1 MDSATNYS
9 LNPWKSDMGT
19 QRTQCFGADVSPG
32 AKLYALDGETLDRRP
47 VFLSLAV
54 PGDLKGNVRQY
65 ACTFSHA
72 PDACKWLA
80 LPGAGVHFRMA
91 AQSESRRKIHDLL
104 RAERE
109 AFVSAPAQP
118 RWLGIACSDRSFR
131 LVITFSRE
139 QALDCKAYALTCLEQ
154 CAEAN
159 PCRSMLQ
166 SLAGSFD
173 SLSETNDCSSQLAL
187 DESRLSPFFQVSA
200 SSDLASSAAKRVS
213 VSRTLSKQ
221 ASAALRDFAKRNGF
235 GLETLF
241 AASWAHLLSCYS
253 GEDPVPVWRRNTQAI
268 VGPAA
273 ESLARVPVSTGKD
286 QTVYEWL
293 CSISRALESEDF
305 SCGNQV
311 DTILIFS
318 QSASDPLLQLLE
330 EATSRVILRISD
342 EPALS
347 FSLSSMREQLSGE
360 FARALLACLETIVC
374 QLPSASLKFA
384 HELDLIPADLRAR
397 YLAAPRGAATS
408 ANEFQRL
415 VHDLI
420 EEQSLRTPH
429 QVAAISNAEKITYA
443 QLDRRA
449 NQLARRLLRMGAGP
463 DQPVAVHLGRSID
476 LLVAILG
483 ILKAGAAYLPLDA
496 SLPGGR
502 VETVLRES
510 EAPIVITSSAL
521 CERFSPGASIVVCLD
536 SDRQA
541 LEQENGS
548 RVQSSVRPENLVYI
562 TYTSGSTGKPK
573 GAMIEHRQLIASF
586 GGVKQMYG
594 SARGV
599 WLAAAS
605 ISFDIS
611 ISELIFPLTTG
622 STIVLHEGDEGK
634 PLISGPGSIPEQ
646 MIEHRVTYFQA
657 TPALVEMLLSHPSA
671 EKALRGIRKITVGGE
686 AFPPALA
693 ATLIRL
699 MPGAVLNAYG
709 PTETT
714 ISASSHPVR
723 KAESC
728 IPIGRPLVNARF
740 YVLDKWNRLLPPL
753 APGELYIG
761 GPIVARGYH
770 RRPDLTLER
779 FLRNP
784 FVTDTYARFYRT
796 GDIVRL
802 NTKDEAEFIT
812 RTDAQV
818 KIHGYRIELGEIEA
832 ALTRHSSVQQAAV
845 LIQNAGND
853 RRLVGYVRS
862 KPGTSPSMAELR
874 EHLRK
879 TLPEYM
885 VPSVLVS
892 LEQFP
897 INGSGKIDRAR
908 LPEPGLSSPGFESG
922 DTASKQ
928 EIAPPVDKKT
938 QEIETDLCNWCKEL
952 LGATAISPGDDFFE
966 IGGQSLIAAQLVQR
980 IAKKYNVHLR
990 LSAFVRTRKLRAIA
1004 QSIQS
1009 ETSDGRFQPLHG
1021 SVLVTIRAAGSKPPV
1036 FLLAGIGGSVV
1047 NFELLARSLDP
1058 DRPVYA
1064 IETDGLDQHNEVL
1077 TKVEDMASVYL
1088 SEIRK
1093 IQPSG
1098 PYHLAG
1104 YSFGG
1109 VVAYEMAR
1117 QLKSSCEQ
1125 IGVIALIDTSEHH
1138 YQQQVIAGLRPAQRW
1153 QSVYKDRLRRLIFG
1167 PRRFDALA
1175 VRLRDAAVRA
1185 VFVLFARLGRSLP
1198 LTVGGSEDRNFY
1210 ALDRYIPQPYEDPIH
1225 LFRCMDTDRFDGDDP
1240 LLGWGR
1246 LAKEIIVRPVPGQ
1259 HGVVMRAPYVHSL
1272 GKTMEACLSSAEQEL
1287 AGHPS
1292 PFTSDSVITAA

>member
-1 MDSATNYS
+1 M
-9 LNPWKSDMGT
+9 
-19 QRTQCFGADVSPG
+19 R
-32 AKLYALDGETLDRRP
+32 
-47 VFLSLAV
+47 
-54 PGDLKGNVRQY
+54 
-65 ACTFSHA
+65 
-72 PDACKWLA
+72 
-80 LPGAGVHFRMA
+80 
-91 AQSESRRKIHDLL
+91 DLL
-104 RAERE
+104 REERE
-109 AFVSAPAQP
+109 AFMSAPAQP

-131 LVITFSRE
+131 LLMTLSCE
-139 QALDCKAYALTCLEQ
+139 QALDCKTYACACLEL
-154 CAEAN
+154 CGEADAS
-159 PCRSMLQ
+159 RSMLQ
-166 SLAGSFD
+166 SLTASFD
-173 SLSETNDCSSQLAL
+173 SLSGISDCILQLAL
-187 DESRLSPFFQVSA
+187 EESRLSPFFRA
-200 SSDLASSAAKRVS
+200 AAASDLGSSAAAERVS

-221 ASAALRDFAKRNGF
+221 ASAGLRDFAKRNGF
-235 GLETLF
+235 DLETLL

-253 GEDPVPVWRRNTQAI
+253 GEDPVPVWRRNTQA
-268 VGPAA
+268 VADQAA
-273 ESLARVPVSTGKD
+273 ESLACVPVSAGKD
-286 QTVYEWL
+286 RTVYEWL
-293 CSISRALESEDF
+293 CSVSRAQEAENF
-305 SCGNQV
+305 SSCNQV
-311 DTILIFS
+311 DTVLMVS
-318 QSASDPLLQLLE
+318 QSASDPLLRLLE
-330 EATSRVILRISD
+330 EATSRVILHVSD

-347 FSLSSMREQLSGE
+347 LSLSYMREQLSGE
-360 FARALLACLETIVC
+360 FARTLLACLETIAC
-374 QLPSASLKFA
+374 QLPSSNLKFA
-384 HELDLIPADLRAR
+384 HELELIPCDLRAR
-397 YLAAPRGAATS
+397 YLAAPRGAAAS
-408 ANEFQRL
+408 ADKFQRL
-415 VHDLI
+415 VHELI
-420 EEQSLRTPH
+420 EEQCRRAP
-429 QVAAISNAEKITYA
+429 QRVAAIWKGEKITYA
-443 QLDRRA
+443 HLDRRA

-521 CERFSPGASIVVCLD
+521 RGRFSPGASSVLCLD
-536 SDRQA
+536 SERQA

-573 GAMIEHRQLIASF
+573 GAMIEHRQLMASF
-586 GGVKQMYG
+586 AGTKQMYG

-611 ISELIFPLTTG
+611 INELIFPLTTG

-646 MIEHRVTYFQA
+646 MIEHRVTYFQS

-671 EKALRGIRKITVGGE
+671 EKALRGIRKMTVGGE

-693 ATLIRL
+693 GKLIRL
-699 MPGAVLNAYG
+699 MPAGAVLNAYG

-714 ISASSHPVR
+714 ICASCHSVR
-723 KAESC
+723 KVESS
-728 IPIGRPLVNARF
+728 IPIGRPFVNARF
-740 YVLDKWNRLLPPL
+740 YVVDKWNRLLPPL

-770 RRPDLTLER
+770 RRPDLTSEH
-779 FLRNP
+779 FLRDP
-784 FVTDTYARFYRT
+784 FVAHPDARLYRT

-832 ALTRHSSVQQAAV
+832 ALTSHRCVQQAAV
-845 LIQNAGND
+845 LVQNAGND

-862 KPGTSPSMAELR
+862 KPGTNPTMAELR
-874 EHLRK
+874 EHLRN

-897 INGSGKIDRAR
+897 VNGSGKIDRAR
-908 LPEPGLSSPGFESG
+908 LPEPEVQTPGLES
-922 DTASKQ
+922 DDAAPKQ
-928 EIAPPVDKKT
+928 EIAPPVDKAT

-952 LGATAISPGDDFFE
+952 LGGAAISPSDDFFA

-980 IAKKYNVHLR
+980 VAKKYNVHLR

-1004 QSIQS
+1004 QSIQNERTGDCS
-1009 ETSDGRFQPLHG
+1009 QPFQD
-1021 SVLVTIRAAGSKPPV
+1021 SVLVTIRADGSKPPV

-1047 NFELLARSLDP
+1047 NFELLARSLDL
-1058 DRPVYA
+1058 DRPVYG
-1064 IETDGLDQHNEVL
+1064 IETHGLDQRNEVL

-1088 SEIRK
+1088 SEIRT

-1098 PYHLAG
+1098 PYHLVG

-1109 VVAYEMAR
+1109 VVAYEMAH
-1117 QLKSSCEQ
+1117 QLNSSGEQ
-1125 IGVIALIDTSEHH
+1125 VGVIGLIDTSEHH

-1167 PRRFDALA
+1167 PRRFDAVA

-1185 VFVLFARLGRSLP
+1185 VFVLFARLGRPLP
-1198 LTVGGSEDRNFY
+1198 LKVGSSEDRNFY
-1210 ALDRYIPQPYEDPIH
+1210 ALDQYIPQPYEDAIH

-1246 LAKEIIVRPVPGQ
+1246 LAKEIMVHPVPGQ

-1287 AGHPS
+1287 ASHPS
-1292 PFTSDSVITAA
+1292 PFTPDSVESELPIATPA